1 MYTLN
6 CSAQSHRIGLT
17 VTLLQFSGEI
27 GCHNSKSLQ
36 QESVHSRNVLE
47 ADEQDCK
54 SYDKQDNCVRLRIFF
69 FFNIVAIATDIE

>member
-6 CSAQSHRIGLT
+6 CRAQSHRIGLS

-27 GCHNSKSLQ
+27 GCHNLKSLQ
-36 QESVHSRNVLE
+36 QESIHSENVLE

-54 SYDKQDNCVRLRIFF
+54 SYDKQDNC
-69 FFNIVAIATDIE
+69 E